1 MQVRRPGRGGV
12 SRRVSV
18 FSQPL
23 RAAFPTNAKTE
34 KYEFYKFES
43 AFAAANVSGEEIDRY

>member
-1 MQVRRPGRGGV
+1 M
-12 SRRVSV
+12 

-43 AFAAANVSGEEIDRY
+43 AFAAAIGTEHLADT